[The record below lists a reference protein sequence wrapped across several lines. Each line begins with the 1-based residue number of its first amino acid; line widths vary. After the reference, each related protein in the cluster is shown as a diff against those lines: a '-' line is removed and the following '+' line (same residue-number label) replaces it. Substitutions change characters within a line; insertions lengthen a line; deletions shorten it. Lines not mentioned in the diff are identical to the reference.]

1 LIPKEQGIGG
11 AKSLPARKAKR
22 DSFNDAISLAA
33 WGGEQ
38 KVRTLRICLCSSSP
52 PVELKLAKL
61 YISSVLRRTLI
72 IATCFLLVGLIGWL
86 DYITGFENSL
96 LIFYLAPIA
105 IGTWFLGIGF
115 GIAIAILCV
124 IATILADLAGG
135 VPRVPVWN
143 CGTAFVAY
151 LIFSFLLR
159 RYHSLLS
166 EMHVRVKER
175 TADLQRELARRQQ
188 LEKEIAVVAEEERT
202 RVGRELHDSLG
213 QHLAGTGLL
222 AETVANQ
229 LDKENNIIQP
239 TARKVVRL
247 IDQGIELTREIA
259 RGLYSSELDGDGLF
273 SALES
278 LSRSVGKGQV
288 KCEFEHSGKP
298 PRSKE
303 LATQVYW
310 VAREAVANAL
320 KHGQPQHVWIHLRT
334 TDDYLR
340 LKVEDDGRG
349 LSQSTREDGIGLK
362 VMAQRAEIAGGRL
375 RIEKAVQGTVVHCEI
390 PLSEN

>member
-1 LIPKEQGIGG
+1 
-11 AKSLPARKAKR
+11 
-22 DSFNDAISLAA
+22 
-33 WGGEQ
+33 
-38 KVRTLRICLCSSSP
+38 
-52 PVELKLAKL
+52 
-61 YISSVLRRTLI
+61 VLRRILI
-72 IATCFLLVGLIGWL
+72 IATCFLLVGFIGWL

-115 GIAIAILCV
+115 GVAIAILCV
-124 IATILADLAGG
+124 IATILADLAAG
-135 VPRVPVWN
+135 VPRVRVWN

-159 RYHSLLS
+159 RWHSLLS
-166 EMHVRVKER
+166 EMHLRVKER

-229 LDKENNIIQP
+229 LEKENNTMRP

-247 IDQGIELTREIA
+247 IDQGIDLTREIA

-310 VAREAVANAL
+310 VAREAVTNAL
-320 KHGQPQHVWIHLRT
+320 KHGQPQHVWIQLRT

-340 LKVEDDGRG
+340 LKIEDDGRG

-362 VMAQRAEIAGGRL
+362 VMAQRAELAGGRL
-375 RIEKAVQGTVVHCEI
+375 RIEKAMQGTVVHCEI
-390 PLSEN
+390 PLGEN

>member
-1 LIPKEQGIGG
+1 L
-11 AKSLPARKAKR
+11 
-22 DSFNDAISLAA
+22 
-33 WGGEQ
+33 
-38 KVRTLRICLCSSSP
+38 
-52 PVELKLAKL
+52 
-61 YISSVLRRTLI
+61 
-72 IATCFLLVGLIGWL
+72 LLVAFIGWL

-105 IGTWFLGIGF
+105 IGTWFLGLGF
-115 GIAIAILCV
+115 GITIAILCV
-124 IATILADLAGG
+124 IATILADLAAG

-151 LIFSFLLR
+151 LIFSFLFR
-159 RYHSLLS
+159 RWHSLLS
-166 EMHVRVKER
+166 EMHLRVKER

-188 LEKEIAVVAEEERT
+188 LEKEIAVVAEEERS

-222 AETVANQ
+222 AETIANQ
-229 LDKENNIIQP
+229 LKKENSSIQP

-247 IDQGIELTREIA
+247 IDQGIDLTRQIA

-278 LSRSVGKGQV
+278 LSRSVASNQV

-310 VAREAVANAL
+310 VAREAVTNAL
-320 KHGQPQHVWIHLRT
+320 KHGQPQNVRIHLQT
-334 TDDYLR
+334 TGDYLR

-349 LSQSTREDGIGLK
+349 LSKNTMKDGIGLK
-362 VMAQRAEIAGGRL
+362 VMAQRAELAGGTL
-375 RIEKAVQGTVVHCEI
+375 RVENATHGTVVHCEI
-390 PLSEN
+390 PLADD

>member
-1 LIPKEQGIGG
+1 M
-11 AKSLPARKAKR
+11 
-22 DSFNDAISLAA
+22 
-33 WGGEQ
+33 
-38 KVRTLRICLCSSSP
+38 
-52 PVELKLAKL
+52 
-61 YISSVLRRTLI
+61 LRRILI
-72 IATCFLLVGLIGWL
+72 IATCFLLVGFIGWL

-124 IATILADLAGG
+124 IATILADLAAG

-159 RYHSLLS
+159 RWHSLLS
-166 EMHVRVKER
+166 EMHLRVKER

-229 LDKENNIIQP
+229 LEKENNTIRP

-310 VAREAVANAL
+310 VAREAVTNAL
-320 KHGQPQHVWIHLRT
+320 KHGQPQHVTFQFLKAMETIHFYFIYGLMDEQIWRGWWNLYRHYLASPGLEHYWTLRH
-334 TDDYLR
+334 DLFSER
-340 LKVEDDGRG
+340 F
-349 LSQSTREDGIGLK
+349 
-362 VMAQRAEIAGGRL
+362 QRFVNQMTKPGEPMTVANL
-375 RIEKAVQGTVVHCEI
+375 LGTEVK
-390 PLSEN
+390 S

>member
-1 LIPKEQGIGG
+1 M
-11 AKSLPARKAKR
+11 LPLRCRTKYR
-22 DSFNDAISLAA
+22 ETTFRWQLA
-33 WGGEQ
+33 
-38 KVRTLRICLCSSSP
+38 T
-52 PVELKLAKL
+52 
-61 YISSVLRRTLI
+61 
-72 IATCFLLVGLIGWL
+72 F
-86 DYITGFENSL
+86 
-96 LIFYLAPIA
+96 
-105 IGTWFLGIGF
+105 
-115 GIAIAILCV
+115 CV
-124 IATILADLAGG
+124 IATVLADVAAG

-143 CGTAFVAY
+143 CATAFVAY
-151 LIFSFLLR
+151 LIFIFLLR
-159 RYHSLLS
+159 RWHSLLS
-166 EMHVRVKER
+166 EMHLRVKER

-188 LEKEIAVVAEEERT
+188 LEKEIAVVAEEERN

-229 LDKENNIIQP
+229 LEKENSAIQP

-247 IDQGIELTREIA
+247 IDQGIDLTRKIA

-278 LSRSVGKGQV
+278 LSRSVASNQV

-310 VAREAVANAL
+310 VAREAVINTL
-320 KHGQPQHVWIHLRT
+320 KHGQPQNVRIHLQT
-334 TDDYLR
+334 PGDYLR

-349 LSQSTREDGIGLK
+349 LSQARMKDGIGLK
-362 VMAQRAEIAGGRL
+362 VMAQRAELAGGRL
-375 RIEKAVQGTVVHCEI
+375 RVEKAVQGTVVHCEI
-390 PLSEN
+390 PLGEN

>member
-1 LIPKEQGIGG
+1 M
-11 AKSLPARKAKR
+11 KSRDRKR
-22 DSFNDAISLAA
+22 DSCNNAISLAG
-33 WGGEQ
+33 WEGEQ
-38 KVRTLRICLCSSSP
+38 KAHTLRICRCRFSP

-61 YISSVLRRTLI
+61 YISSVLRRILI
-72 IATCFLLVGLIGWL
+72 IATCFLLVGFIGWL

-124 IATILADLAGG
+124 IATILADLAAG

-151 LIFSFLLR
+151 VIFSFLLR
-159 RYHSLLS
+159 RWHSLLS
-166 EMHVRVKER
+166 EMHLRVKER

-222 AETVANQ
+222 AETVANH
-229 LDKENNIIQP
+229 LEKENNTMQP

-310 VAREAVANAL
+310 VAREAVTNAL

-334 TDDYLR
+334 THDYLR
-340 LKVEDDGRG
+340 LKIEDDGRG
-349 LSQSTREDGIGLK
+349 LSQGTREDGIGLK
-362 VMAQRAEIAGGRL
+362 VMAQRAELAGGRL
-375 RIEKAVQGTVVHCEI
+375 RVEKAVQGTVVHCEI
-390 PLSEN
+390 PLGEN